1 MHKCQKS
8 LCKLF
13 CVKVP
18 NSGKQA
24 VCWLVVH
31 ECTSCVKGIS
41 LHTLRCVGIG
51 ICCGNRIP
59 AKLSGIRKLIC
70 HQVNSHLMKFLSLF
84 SNRRRGSED
93 LLTFIYKVRWVMI
106 KKISISEN
114 VMTWKLIYV
123 MLNGV
128 RNTSCIWE
136 ITFSLKVCNI
146 FKIFKKIPNVLYKDL
161 LLMHIKAC

>member
-24 VCWLVVH
+24 VCSLVVH

-84 SNRRRGSED
+84 SNRRRGSEE
-93 LLTFIYKVRWVMI
+93 LLRFIYKVRCVMI
-106 KKISISEN
+106 KNKYIWKCYDMKVNLCN
-114 VMTWKLIYV
+114 VKWCTKHQLYMG
-123 MLNGV
+123 ND
-128 RNTSCIWE
+128 
-136 ITFSLKVCNI
+136 I
-146 FKIFKKIPNVLYKDL
+146 FP
-161 LLMHIKAC
+161 